1 MYKTLPQMIYKKS
14 QDFPELNIQ
23 FSKNTEG
30 TFLPITYKDFV
41 NSMLDFSAGLLSI
54 GETYASLVISNL
66 LLEKGYKSYA
76 LDNKEIYK
84 KNLITIKNLLECI
97 QENK

>member
-30 TFLPITYKDFV
+30 TFLPTTYKDFV
-41 NSMLDFSAGLLSI
+41 KTMLDFSAGLLSI
-54 GETYASLVISNL
+54 V
-66 LLEKGYKSYA
+66 
-76 LDNKEIYK
+76 EIFYTHYDGVCDRCLW
-84 KNLITIKNLLECI
+84 N
-97 QENK
+97 